1 MPWFTLYA
9 FAISFAYNSC
19 PKENSIDPFPIFS
32 RLPPEEVAITIVV
45 SWATAA
51 IAGETKNRNITKTIL
66 KNIALIVMQNILKMK
81 I

>member
-1 MPWFTLYA
+1 
-9 FAISFAYNSC
+9 
-19 PKENSIDPFPIFS
+19 
-32 RLPPEEVAITIVV
+32 VV
-45 SWATAA
+45 SCATAA